1 MCPRFIERAPQPYRR
16 ERGKLDNKKAAYL
29 KAAF

>member
-1 MCPRFIERAPQPYRR
+1 MYPRFIERAPQSYRR
-16 ERGKLDNKKAAYL
+16 ARGKLDNKKAAYL

>member
-1 MCPRFIERAPQPYRR
+1 MYPRFIERAPSTLPTR
-16 ERGKLDNKKAAYL
+16 EGKLDNKKAAYL